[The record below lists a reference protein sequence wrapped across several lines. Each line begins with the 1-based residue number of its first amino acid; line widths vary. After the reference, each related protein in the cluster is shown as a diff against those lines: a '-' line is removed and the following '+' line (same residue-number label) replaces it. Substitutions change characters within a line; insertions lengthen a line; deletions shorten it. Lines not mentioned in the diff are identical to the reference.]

1 MWFRDESLTTTLI
14 RGWCEKGCEDRA
26 IEVMERM
33 KAAGVRPDVV
43 TLNTLIRSYCK
54 DRNMRAAMSLLETMR
69 RTGLRPDDRTYNTL
83 IQGWIEL
90 KNMDRA
96 MDLFKQM
103 KRNKRVRPDIVTYTL
118 LISGWARQ
126 MKRMDKAEKVMQ
138 DLMNDRD
145 VSPNERTFGALING
159 YNFLFNERSKLAN
172 RANVLWLCQMRDL
185 RIKPNHHLVKTVQS
199 DESTF
204 LVLTNP
210 FGRTSVCSSILVG
223 MVVVIEFNFFDFR

>member
-1 MWFRDESLTTTLI
+1 MISYNTLI

-69 RTGLRPDDRTYNTL
+69 RTGLRPNVRTYTTL
-83 IQGWIEL
+83 MQGWIEL

-103 KRNKRVRPDIVTYTL
+103 KRNKRVRPTIVTYTL
-118 LISGWARQ
+118 LISGWARE
-126 MKRMDKAEKVMQ
+126 MGRMDMAEKVMQ

-145 VSPNERTFGALING
+145 VLPTKKLLVLSSDG
-159 YNFLFNERSKLAN
+159 YNFLFHEDRN
-172 RANVLWLCQMRDL
+172 W
-185 RIKPNHHLVKTVQS
+185 RIP
-199 DESTF
+199 
-204 LVLTNP
+204 
-210 FGRTSVCSSILVG
+210 SILVDT
-223 MVVVIEFNFFDFR
+223 VVVVFVNILNFFPSPKHHQQQHTTNHTNTQ